1 MHIQIIGLHPETRVL
16 QMDLNQALVAS
27 LSQES
32 KMADLRSAVIA
43 LLLQA
48 QDFDAT
54 DKYTFGVVT
63 AWLDGRNAKDVAD
76 PDPTQFA
83 LMTLDD
89 FTDAQKIEIM
99 KAHPDLEDSEK
110 IRKFDTEKVSR
121 KKC

>member
-27 LSQES
+27 LTQEA
-32 KMADLRSAVIA
+32 KFADLKSVIIA

-83 LMTLDD
+83 LMILDD
-89 FTDAQKIEIM
+89 FTDQQKVEVM
-99 KAHPDLEDSEK
+99 REHGHLDDSEK
-110 IRKFDTEKVSR
+110 IRKFDTEKVS
-121 KKC
+121 